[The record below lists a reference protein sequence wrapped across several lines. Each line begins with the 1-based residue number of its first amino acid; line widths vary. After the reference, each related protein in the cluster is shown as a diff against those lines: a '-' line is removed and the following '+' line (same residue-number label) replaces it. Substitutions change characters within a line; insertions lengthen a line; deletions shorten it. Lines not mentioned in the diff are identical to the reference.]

1 MKIEGKNIS
10 DYIKFSKWHIIILV
24 VWTLLNFIITKSG
37 FGTLMTK
44 IAPIFLIIVFAH
56 LGYKMRAKRFSS
68 NGVLFNGLFIGF
80 ITGFLAGA
88 LSVDVLAYEFA
99 LFTKV
104 GGWTVGQGTAGLVI
118 GIISFGII
126 IGILRA
132 IAGGI
137 IANIAYSFAKK

>member
-10 DYIKFSKWHIIILV
+10 DYVKFSKYHIAILII
-24 VWTLLNFIITKSG
+24 WTLLNFTLSKAL

-56 LGYKMRAKRFSS
+56 LGYKMRAKRFTS
-68 NGVLFNGLFIGF
+68 NGTLFNGLFIGF

-88 LSVDVLAYEFA
+88 LSIDVLAYEFA

-104 GGWTVGQGTAGLVI
+104 GGWAVGQGTAGLVI

-132 IAGGI
+132 ILGGI